1 MPKLQFRRSRSNL
14 AYAVYVTALLA
25 GSLAV
30 PVVSAAAAASE
41 SDNCKSSVST
51 YVLETQPGTIN
62 PAAPHTLRKYLD
74 WDPQGGGAG
83 GPIFDTDYTASVP
96 GFTKIFS
103 GGNGSIYEVS
113 KAGVLSSYRDMTATG
128 GSLLTPEYTF
138 ASKTDQKWS
147 SYPHIWADASG
158 AVLAIDE
165 AGNLNRYVALVPFGG
180 GTVARM
186 MLKSQLGASASAVV
200 GLRKSSRIWSAGD
213 KIYGL
218 SNGEIRAWDYSYPA
232 ESGGKISLGPTA
244 SGTVIATG
252 LADVKSAWSPGPN
265 TVYTYSGA
273 EDGSGIV
280 KGYTGSPLTE
290 VNGDVASGL
299 YGSIF
304 ADTAA
309 CLAPM
314 QDGKPYFGAAPP
326 VDGDVPPIDP
336 EQSPDPVPSKPST
349 VTGKFTL
356 GNGKPAAGLPVIVE
370 SIGLLPEDDSSSVE
384 LPVLGA
390 TTTAADGTWTLKLPD
405 PLPAVVQ
412 AAADANGGA
421 LDLQAT
427 ATGKTTSGVV
437 ESATDHFTA
446 TSPETPRS
454 QVSAATVI
462 ASEGGETRTVALL
475 PLSQEGVTEP
485 TASQMAQSW
494 SSQLEKYSADTI
506 GDGPLPLWQTDT
518 GGPAVDYNPYRV
530 NGADIS
536 SQSVTP
542 MGFGCGT
549 SYKTLSK
556 KISYTTVGEAHA
568 LWDAKASFDY
578 DEKLSVTIEIAEAV
592 GSKWKISGSTTLGGQ
607 MAIATGYSNKG
618 PYFAK
623 QWRVPIEYK
632 KVRETKQC
640 GSAVY
645 HKTKIIA
652 SKYKIPAGGPTG
664 KYGKDV
670 SNKDTGGNYSRAP
683 LKNKS
688 YVPPG
693 SYFQLSKGKSIKYS
707 ASASVYGVSLGA
719 TSAYDRNHSQRITAG
734 NSGLY
739 RHNIWGKNGP
749 LWDNPGVFYSY

>member
-1 MPKLQFRRSRSNL
+1 M
-14 AYAVYVTALLA
+14 
-25 GSLAV
+25 
-30 PVVSAAAAASE
+30 
-41 SDNCKSSVST
+41 
-51 YVLETQPGTIN
+51 
-62 PAAPHTLRKYLD
+62 
-74 WDPQGGGAG
+74 
-83 GPIFDTDYTASVP
+83 P
-96 GFTKIFS
+96 GFTTIFS
-103 GGNGSIYEVS
+103 GGNGTIYEIS
-113 KAGVLSSYRDMTATG
+113 KSGLLSSYRDMTATG

-138 ASKTDQKWS
+138 PSTGQKWN
-147 SYPHIWADASG
+147 SYPRIWADVSG
-158 AVLAIDE
+158 AILAIDD
-165 AGNLNRYVALVPFGG
+165 AGNLNRYEGRVPFGG
-180 GTVARM
+180 GTQGNMA
-186 MLKSQLGASASAVV
+186 LQAQLGASASAVKE
-200 GLRKSSRIWSAGD
+200 LRKSSQIWSAGD

-218 SNGEIRAWDYSYPA
+218 SNGEIRAWDYSSTVG
-232 ESGGKISLGPTA
+232 SGGKISLGPTA
-244 SGTVIATG
+244 SGTVMATG
-252 LADVKSAWSPGPN
+252 LADVKSVWSPGPN
-265 TVYTYSGA
+265 TFYTYSGA
-273 EDGSGIV
+273 ADGSGIV

-290 VNGDVASGL
+290 VNDDVASGL

-314 QDGKPYFGAAPP
+314 KDGKPYFGAAPP
-326 VDGDVPPIDP
+326 VDADVPPIDP
-336 EQSPDPVPSKPST
+336 EQSPDPVPAKPST

-370 SIGLLPEDDSSSVE
+370 PIGLLPEDDSNAVE

-405 PLPAVVQ
+405 PLPAAVQ

-454 QVSAATVI
+454 QVSAATVM
-462 ASEGGETRTVALL
+462 ASEGGETRTAALL
-475 PLSQEGVTEP
+475 PLSQEDITEP
-485 TASQMAQSW
+485 TASRMAQSW
-494 SSQLEKYSADTI
+494 SSQIDKYSADTI

-518 GGPAVDYNPYRV
+518 GAPAADYNPYLV
-530 NGADIS
+530 NGADIR

-542 MGFGCGT
+542 MGFRCGT
-549 SYKTLSK
+549 SYRTLSK
-556 KISYTTVGEAHA
+556 KISYTTVGEGHA
-568 LWDAKASFDY
+568 LWDAKASVDY
-578 DEKLSVTIEIAEAV
+578 DEKLSVTIEIAEST
-592 GSKWKISGSTTLGGQ
+592 GGNWKISGSTTLGGQ

-623 QWRVPIEYK
+623 EWRVPIEYK

-640 GSAVY
+640 GSIVY
-645 HKTKIIA
+645 FKTKIIA
-652 SKYKIPAGGPTG
+652 DKYKIPPGGSTG

-670 SNKDTGGNYSRAP
+670 SNKDTGGNFSRSP
-683 LKNKS
+683 LRNRA

-734 NSGLY
+734 NASSY

-749 LWDNPGVFYSY
+749 LSDNPGVFYSY